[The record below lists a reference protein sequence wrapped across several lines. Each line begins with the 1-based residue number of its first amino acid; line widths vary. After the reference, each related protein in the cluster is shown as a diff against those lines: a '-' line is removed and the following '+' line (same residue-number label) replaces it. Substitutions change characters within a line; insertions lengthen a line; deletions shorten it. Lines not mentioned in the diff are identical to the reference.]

1 MIIINF
7 ISRYIFFVYSLYRLN
22 LQQTDSNI
30 NYVKETANRCG
41 PIAIK
46 LLQFIIMSA
55 PDLIKTTKLNF
66 VFEENF
72 VHKIEC
78 TEKMYLKD
86 FKRDINQYY
95 TNLEVVG
102 SGSLGQV
109 YRAFCKTTN
118 QLVAIKVK
126 HPGINENVNKS
137 VLAIKIVCFILRPIN
152 RFHSIFME
160 YINNIYLQ
168 IDYIQEAKNTTQL
181 KYNFKN
187 ESVVVIP
194 EIYYYSSNFIIMSYH
209 EAKNF
214 NQVDENTQNIASM
227 YLNFIY
233 LTSLIVHDFLH
244 ADLHYGNWKV
254 IEGRDPYDI
263 KILIYDCG
271 IMCTTGN
278 KSLNIQIIDNIT
290 KGKPNIINLL
300 DVFKTVDPV
309 LQKKVDKY
317 RPEIEKYMKP
327 IFYDDSIHGSEC
339 INIFLRKLVDLRL
352 ITNKNLINILTSVSI
367 IGEAPTRSIH
377 IFIKYIINPIGTNSL
392 LYHVYID
399 ILAKMNKFNELRLF
413 YIEHL
418 KRDPENKRIYDNW
431 LYEEFG
437 HKKGYILTDII
448 YHLFF
453 PKVKF

>member
-1 MIIINF
+1 MIIIYIF
-7 ISRYIFFVYSLYRLN
+7 RYILFVYSLYRLN
-22 LQQTDSNI
+22 RQQTNETI
-30 NYVKETANRCG
+30 NYVKKTANNCG

-55 PDLIKTTKLNF
+55 PDLIKTKQLNF
-66 VFEENF
+66 VFEDNF
-72 VHKIEC
+72 VHKIES
-78 TEKMYLKD
+78 TEKMYFED
-86 FKRDINQYY
+86 FNEDINRDY
-95 TNLEVVG
+95 NILEVVG

-118 QLVAIKVK
+118 QIVAIKVK
-126 HPGINENVNKS
+126 HPDINKNVNQA
-137 VLAIKIVCFILRPIN
+137 VLAIQIVCFILRPIN

-168 IDYIQEAKNTTQL
+168 IDYIHEAKNTKRL

-194 EIYYYSSNFIIMSYH
+194 EIYYYTSNFIIMSYH

-214 NQVDENTQNIASM
+214 DQVDETIQNIASM

-233 LTSLIVHDFLH
+233 LTSLIIHDFLH
-244 ADLHYGNWKV
+244 ADLHYGNWK
-254 IEGRDPYDI
+254 IIGDTPNDI

-271 IMCTTGN
+271 ITCSTGN
-278 KSLNIQIIDNIT
+278 KSLNIDIIDNIT
-290 KGKPNIINLL
+290 KGKPNVINLL
-300 DVFKTVDPV
+300 DVFKTVDPH

-317 RPEIEKYMKP
+317 RPEIERYMNP
-327 IFYDDSIHGSEC
+327 ICYNDAIQGSEC
-339 INIFLRKLVDLRL
+339 IALFLRKLVSLRL

-399 ILAKMNKFNELRLF
+399 ILTKMNRFNELRLF

-418 KRDPENKRIYDNW
+418 KRDPENKRIYEDW

-453 PKVKF
+453 PKS